1 MRDKWIVSL
10 EDYRLAS
17 RKHLPKM
24 ISDYLEGGA
33 LDETTM
39 RANERQLK
47 SLMLRQRS
55 LVDVSA
61 ISTAT
66 SVLGHSLDLPLMVS
80 PMGMLTIFH
89 PGSDPAV
96 ARAAVKAGSIFIH
109 SAWAGCSLEEVAKAA
124 PNNLWAQIAF
134 WKDPEETRKYV
145 NRARSAGVETLVV
158 AGDVGS
164 SSKRERDLHHGLSMP
179 PRPPVADYF
188 DAATH
193 PGWLWR
199 WLTGRKMTYGNY
211 DIDGRPL
218 RMNEMNSW
226 MAENKNTSA
235 TWEQFAKLRSE
246 WTGKLVIK
254 GIMDAEDA
262 ARAVDEGADGV
273 FVSNHGGRQ
282 FDSQPATIDVLP
294 SIVKAVD
301 GRAEVYLDG
310 GIRRGH
316 DIAKAVALGARAA
329 LAGRPFAYA
338 LASGGEP
345 AVERA
350 FTIFRDELK
359 GAMGFVGKTSVDA
372 LDDSIFVKNQAPAL
386 VSASAYGNER

>member
-1 MRDKWIVSL
+1 
-10 EDYRLAS
+10 
-17 RKHLPKM
+17 M

-39 RANERQLK
+39 RANEERFDA
-47 SLMLRQRS
+47 LMLRQRS
-55 LVDVSA
+55 FVDLTDLDT
-61 ISTAT
+61 STT
-66 SVLGHSLDLPLMVS
+66 VLGHSLAMPLMVA

-96 ARAAVKAGSIFIH
+96 ARAAVRAGSIFIH
-109 SAWAGCSLEEVAKAA
+109 SAWAGCSLEEVAKVAEDR
-124 PNNLWAQIAF
+124 LWAQVAF
-134 WKDPEETRKYV
+134 WKDPAETAGYV
-145 NRARSAGVETLVV
+145 KRARAAGVETLVV

-188 DAATH
+188 NAATR

-211 DIDGRPL
+211 EINGRPL
-218 RMNEMNSW
+218 RMDEMNSW
-226 MAENKNTSA
+226 MASNKNPGA
-235 TWEQFAKLRSE
+235 TWDDLARLRAE
-246 WTGKLVIK
+246 WPGKLVVK

-262 ARAVDEGADGV
+262 VRAVDEGTDAV

-294 SIVKAVD
+294 SIADAVG
-301 GRAEVYLDG
+301 GRAEIYLDG

-316 DIAKAVALGARAA
+316 DIAKAVALGARAV

-338 LASGGEP
+338 LATGGEP
-345 AVERA
+345 AVDRV
-350 FTIFRDELK
+350 FGILRDELK
-359 GAMGFVGKTSVDA
+359 GAMGFVGRTSTA
-372 LDDSIFVKNQAPAL
+372 ELDDSVFARTRRMPGRGVVPGAMPLEDPA
-386 VSASAYGNER
+386 VEGVPV

>member
-1 MRDKWIVSL
+1 MRNKWIVSL
-10 EDYRLAS
+10 NDYRLAS

-39 RANERQLK
+39 RANATQLNG
-47 SLMLRQRS
+47 LQLRQRS
-55 LVDVSA
+55 MVDVSA
-61 ISTAT
+61 IDTSTT
-66 SVLGHSLDLPLMVS
+66 VLGQRIDLPLLVS

-109 SAWAGCSLEEVAKAA
+109 SAWAGCSLEEVAKIA
-124 PNNLWAQIAF
+124 PHNLWAQIAF
-134 WKDPEETRKYV
+134 WKDDEETRKYV
-145 NRARSAGVETLVV
+145 ERARNVGVNTLVV

-179 PRPPVADYF
+179 PRPPMLDYLLT
-188 DAATH
+188 ATR
-193 PGWLWR
+193 PAWVWR

-211 DIDGRPL
+211 NINGRAL
-218 RMNEMNSW
+218 RMDEMNNW
-226 MAENKNTSA
+226 MAENKNASA
-235 TWEQFAKLRSE
+235 NWDDFAKLRAE
-246 WTGKLVIK
+246 WSGKLVIK

-262 ARAVDEGADGV
+262 ARAVDEGADGI

-294 SIVKAVD
+294 SIVQAVA
-301 GRAEVYLDG
+301 GRAEIYVDG

-316 DIAKAVALGARAA
+316 DIVKAVSLGATAA
-329 LAGRPFAYA
+329 MAGRPFAYA
-338 LASGGEP
+338 LATGGES
-345 AVERA
+345 AVEKA
-350 FTIFRDELK
+350 FSILSEEFK
-359 GAMGFVGKTSVDA
+359 GAMGFVGKTSVAD
-372 LDDSIFVKNQAPAL
+372 LDESVFFDSTKVRL
-386 VSASAYGNER
+386 REGTSA

>member
-1 MRDKWIVSL
+1 MRNKWIVSV

-39 RANERQLK
+39 RANESK
-47 SLMLRQRS
+47 FNSLMLRQRS
-55 LVDVSA
+55 LVDVSGVNT
-61 ISTAT
+61 ST
-66 SVLGHSLDLPLMVS
+66 SVLGQTLNLPLMVS

-109 SAWAGCSLEEVAKAA
+109 SAWAGCSLEEVVKIA
-124 PNNLWAQIAF
+124 PENLWAQIAF
-134 WKDPEETRKYV
+134 WKDPEETETYV
-145 NRARSAGVETLVV
+145 RRARAAGVETLVI

-179 PRPPVADYF
+179 PRPPLVDYF
-188 DAATH
+188 NAATR

-211 DIDGRPL
+211 EINGRPL
-218 RMNEMNSW
+218 RMDEMNSW
-226 MAENKNTSA
+226 MASNKNPSA
-235 TWEQFAKLRSE
+235 TWDQFAQLRSQ
-246 WTGKLVIK
+246 WSGNLVIK

-262 ARAVDEGADGV
+262 ARAVDEGADGI

-294 SIVKAVD
+294 SIVKAVG

-338 LASGGEP
+338 LATGGGP

-350 FTIFRDELK
+350 FAILQDELK
-359 GAMGFVGKTSVDA
+359 GAMGFVGKASVA
-372 LDDSIFVKNQAPAL
+372 ELDESIFVNKDQVHSLDEVL
-386 VSASAYGNER
+386 V

>member
-1 MRDKWIVSL
+1 MRKKWIVSL
-10 EDYRLAS
+10 DDYRLAS

-39 RANERQLK
+39 RANEDRLNA
-47 SLMLRQRS
+47 LMLRQRS
-55 LVDVSA
+55 LVDVSDVDT
-61 ISTAT
+61 STT
-66 SVLGHSLDLPLMVS
+66 VLGHSLALPLMVA

-96 ARAAVKAGSIFIH
+96 ARAAVGAGSIFIH
-109 SAWAGCSLEEVAKAA
+109 SAWAGCSLEEVARVA

-134 WKDPEETRKYV
+134 WKDPAETASYV
-145 NRARSAGVETLVV
+145 KRARAVGVETLVV

-179 PRPPVADYF
+179 PRPPVLDYF
-188 DAATH
+188 NAATR
-193 PGWLWR
+193 PGWLWG

-211 DIDGRPL
+211 EIDGRPL

-226 MAENKNTSA
+226 MASNKNPGA
-235 TWEQFAKLRSE
+235 TWDQFAKLRSE
-246 WTGKLVIK
+246 WSGNLVIK

-262 ARAVDEGADGV
+262 ARAVDEGADGI

-294 SIVKAVD
+294 SIVEAVG

-316 DIAKAVALGARAA
+316 DVAKAVALGARAA

-338 LASGGEP
+338 LATGGEP
-345 AVERA
+345 AVDHA
-350 FTIFRDELK
+350 FAILQEELK
-359 GAMGFVGKTSVDA
+359 GAMGFVGKTSVAA
-372 LDDSIFVKNQAPAL
+372 LDTTIFANNNHAYAREGVL
-386 VSASAYGNER
+386 VE

>member
-1 MRDKWIVSL
+1 MRNKWIVSL

-24 ISDYLEGGA
+24 IFDYLEGGA

-39 RANERQLK
+39 RANETQLNA
-47 SLMLRQRS
+47 LMLRQRS
-55 LVDVSA
+55 LVDVSG
-61 ISTAT
+61 IDTSTT
-66 SVLGHSLDLPLMVS
+66 VLGQSLDLPLMVS

-109 SAWAGCSLEEVAKAA
+109 SAWAGCSLEEVIKVA
-124 PNNLWAQIAF
+124 PNNLWAQVAF
-134 WKDPEETRKYV
+134 WKDEGETRSYV
-145 NRARSAGVETLVV
+145 DRARNAGVETLVI

-179 PRPPVADYF
+179 PRPPVLDYIQT
-188 DAATH
+188 ATR
-193 PGWLWR
+193 PAWVWR
-199 WLTGRKMTYGNY
+199 WLTGRKMTYGSYQIN
-211 DIDGRPL
+211 GRPL
-218 RMNEMNSW
+218 RMKDMNGW
-226 MAENKNTSA
+226 MASNKNPSA
-235 TWEQFAKLRSE
+235 TWDQFAKLRSQ
-246 WTGKLVIK
+246 WSGNLVIK

-262 ARAVDEGADGV
+262 VRAVDEGADGI

-294 SIVKAVD
+294 SIVEAVG

-338 LASGGEP
+338 LAAGGEP
-345 AVERA
+345 AVEKA
-350 FTIFRDELK
+350 FSILHNELK

-372 LDDSIFVKNQAPAL
+372 LEESIFVKN
-386 VSASAYGNER
+386 SHAYSRESVAV

>member
-1 MRDKWIVSL
+1 MD
-10 EDYRLAS
+10 DYRVAS
-17 RKHLPKM
+17 RKRLPKM

-39 RANERQLK
+39 LANEDRFNA
-47 SLMLRQRS
+47 LMLRQRS
-55 LVDVSA
+55 LVDVSDMNT
-61 ISTAT
+61 STT
-66 SVLGHSLDLPLMVS
+66 VLGHSLALPLMVA

-96 ARAAVKAGSIFIH
+96 ARAAARAGSIFIH
-109 SAWAGCSLEEVAKAA
+109 SAWAGCSLEEVAGVA
-124 PNNLWAQIAF
+124 PNNLWAQVAF
-134 WKDPEETRKYV
+134 WKDPGETASYIK
-145 NRARSAGVETLVV
+145 RAGAVGVETLVV

-188 DAATH
+188 NAATR

-211 DIDGRPL
+211 EINGRPL
-218 RMNEMNSW
+218 RMDEMNSW
-226 MAENKNTSA
+226 MASNKNPGA

-246 WTGKLVIK
+246 WCGNLVIK

-262 ARAVDEGADGV
+262 VRAVEEGADGI

-294 SIVKAVD
+294 SIVKAVG
-301 GRAEVYLDG
+301 GRAEIYLDG

-338 LASGGEP
+338 LATGGES
-345 AVERA
+345 AVDHA
-350 FTIFRDELK
+350 FSILHDELK
-359 GAMGFVGKTSVDA
+359 GAMGFVGKTSVA
-372 LDDSIFVKNQAPAL
+372 SLDESIFVRNTHAYAPESAL
-386 VSASAYGNER
+386 V

>member
-1 MRDKWIVSL
+1 MRSKWIVSL

-33 LDETTM
+33 LDETTT
-39 RANERQLK
+39 RSNQAQLNA
-47 SLMLRQRS
+47 LMLRQRL
-55 LVDVSA
+55 LVDVSG
-61 ISTAT
+61 IDTSTT
-66 SVLGHSLDLPLMVS
+66 VLGQSLDLPLMVS

-109 SAWAGCSLEEVAKAA
+109 SAWSGCALEEVVKAA
-124 PNNLWAQIAF
+124 PNNLWAQVAF
-134 WKDPEETRKYV
+134 WKNEDETQSYV
-145 NRARSAGVETLVV
+145 NRARNAGVETLVI

-164 SSKRERDLHHGLSMP
+164 SSKRERDLHHGLCMP
-179 PRPPVADYF
+179 PHPPVLDYF
-188 DAATH
+188 QTATR
-193 PGWLWR
+193 PAWVWG
-199 WLTGRKMTYGNY
+199 WLTGRKMTYGSYEIN
-211 DIDGRPL
+211 GRPL
-218 RMNEMNSW
+218 GMKDMNSW
-226 MAENKNTSA
+226 MASNKNPSA
-235 TWEQFAKLRSE
+235 TWDQFAKLRSE
-246 WTGKLVIK
+246 WSGNLVIK

-262 ARAVDEGADGV
+262 VRAVDEGADGI

-282 FDSQPATIDVLP
+282 FDSQPATIEVLP
-294 SIVKAVD
+294 SIVAAVG

-316 DIAKAVALGARAA
+316 DIVKAVALGARAA

-338 LASGGEP
+338 LAAGGEL
-345 AVERA
+345 AVEKA
-350 FTIFRDELK
+350 FSILQDELK

-372 LDDSIFVKNQAPAL
+372 LDESIFVKNDHVCL
-386 VSASAYGNER
+386 SERVSG